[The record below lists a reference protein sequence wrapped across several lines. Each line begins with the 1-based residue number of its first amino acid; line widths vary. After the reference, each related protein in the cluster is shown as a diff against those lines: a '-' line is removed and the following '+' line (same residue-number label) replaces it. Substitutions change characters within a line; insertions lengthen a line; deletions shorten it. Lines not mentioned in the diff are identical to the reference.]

1 MTPPQLASLLLL
13 LTGTLISLFVD
24 EASDQLRQLGDPE
37 KGLQFRYY
45 PGALSMDVH
54 GSGERLNRSRGYA
67 VTGSPPLPP
76 PLCPVTW

>member
-1 MTPPQLASLLLL
+1 M
-13 LTGTLISLFVD
+13 LTGTLNSLFVD

-37 KGLQFRYY
+37 KGLEFRHF

-67 VTGSPPLPP
+67 VTGSRPSPPLY
-76 PLCPVTW
+76 PLMWWRLSSPYN